1 MGWDGEGCVGL
12 GGAGEVV
19 WGRGSRGGG
28 MWVVVGFWGG
38 DVAGGGVLGVCWRG
52 GGGWEEGG
60 WDELEGGLRVGGSC
74 RHDGLGSEFLVSVDA
89 RLQWPWAVLALSLI
103 GRIHIETGSRGAA
116 ITRGIDVVGDSI
128 FRWGI
133 RCPS

>member
-38 DVAGGGVLGVCWRG
+38 DVAGGGGFG
-52 GGGWEEGG
+52 GLLEGG
-60 WDELEGGLRVGGSC
+60 WDELEGGSRVGGSC
-74 RHDGLGSEFLVSVDA
+74 RHDGWGCEFLVSFDA
-89 RLQWPWAVLALSLI
+89 
-103 GRIHIETGSRGAA
+103 
-116 ITRGIDVVGDSI
+116 
-128 FRWGI
+128 
-133 RCPS
+133 